1 MSFVSGEKE
10 SKSGSLFAYLFFYFI
25 NYYSSCW
32 GLDVEF
38 GLGLTLGL
46 QFGLSLRL
54 GLGVG

>member
-38 GLGLTLGL
+38 GLGL
-46 QFGLSLRL
+46 QFGLSLWL